1 MLVQRDRRQRT
12 DIAVEDGSTRTSTVA
27 TPVRGIREI
36 RGALAH
42 PARGG
47 HGPIVSGAF
56 GASVLPAH
64 ALRCI
69 FGILGF
75 LPYGRVGRLSF
86 RGRPQVPDQ
95 SQGPEPRNPPG
106 AVLQYAEQ

>member
-36 RGALAH
+36 RGAPAH

-56 GASVLPAH
+56 GASVLPGTLCGAFL
-64 ALRCI
+64 A
-69 FGILGF
+69 FWGF
-75 LPYGRVGRLSF
+75 CPMG
-86 RGRPQVPDQ
+86 
-95 SQGPEPRNPPG
+95 E
-106 AVLQYAEQ
+106 